1 VYERIRRMVAI
12 RLFQYQRMTAHTPYA
27 MTVVGGISA
36 TQLEDWKATNE
47 ASQLAKGN
55 TVFGG
60 HMMIPIMTRDPVST
74 QTIELTKMPENY
86 NEPEEIEQAAIEYS
100 LSLGVAKTD
109 LKPLTGRMAGTATQT
124 EVIDSQSDSS
134 GLGLFSGEFED
145 FVNDRVLPSTITYFW
160 AFNKTNTKK
169 AEAEVASAYIDGAAS
184 LVQVGLPPDKA
195 INWLVDKDVLDAEY
209 LQGNDATQ
217 TQILAEDDKPDV
229 VDPDPAQG
237 QGQTSRRPPS
247 RPRR

>member
-1 VYERIRRMVAI
+1 
-12 RLFQYQRMTAHTPYA
+12 MTAHTPYA

-36 TQLEDWKATNE
+36 TQFEDWKATNE
-47 ASQLAKGN
+47 AGQLAKGN

-60 HMMIPIMTRDPVST
+60 HMMIPIMSRDQVSS

-145 FVNDRVLPSTITYFW
+145 FVNDRVC
-160 AFNKTNTKK
+160 
-169 AEAEVASAYIDGAAS
+169 
-184 LVQVGLPPDKA
+184 
-195 INWLVDKDVLDAEY
+195 
-209 LQGNDATQ
+209 
-217 TQILAEDDKPDV
+217 
-229 VDPDPAQG
+229 
-237 QGQTSRRPPS
+237 RPPS
-247 RPRR
+247 PTSGLSIRPTPKRPRPKSPAPISTGPHLLCKWACRRIRLSTGWWTRMCWTPNTSRVMMPLRPKSSPRMISLTW

>member
-1 VYERIRRMVAI
+1 
-12 RLFQYQRMTAHTPYA
+12 
-27 MTVVGGISA
+27 
-36 TQLEDWKATNE
+36 
-47 ASQLAKGN
+47 
-55 TVFGG
+55 
-60 HMMIPIMTRDPVST
+60 
-74 QTIELTKMPENY
+74 
-86 NEPEEIEQAAIEYS
+86 
-100 LSLGVAKTD
+100 
-109 LKPLTGRMAGTATQT
+109 
-124 EVIDSQSDSS
+124 VIDSQSDSS

-184 LVQVGLPPDKA
+184 LVQVGLPSDKA

-209 LQGNDATQ
+209 LQGDDATQ

-229 VDPDPAQG
+229 VDPDPAPA
-237 QGQTSRRPPS
+237 RPHRPPS